1 MGSEEGLQA
10 KRSLENHIVL
20 LGGELMDTLWNVEVR
35 ACQSESDPLPGFR
48 ATANDHLWIWFI
60 DPRRQLVCW
69 SCFCWSGHVQDE
81 TEKKEGSGK

>member
-20 LGGELMDTLWNVEVR
+20 LGGELMDTLWNVEVSLLVFVLR
-35 ACQSESDPLPGFR
+35 R
-48 ATANDHLWIWFI
+48 NDLLWILFI
-60 DPRRQLVCW
+60 GPRRQLVCW